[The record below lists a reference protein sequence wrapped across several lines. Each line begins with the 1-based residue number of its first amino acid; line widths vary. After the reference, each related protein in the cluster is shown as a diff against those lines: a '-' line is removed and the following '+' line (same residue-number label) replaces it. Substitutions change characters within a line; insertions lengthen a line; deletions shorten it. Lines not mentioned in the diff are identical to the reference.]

1 LKKGKPTNAE
11 LDFALMMMQF
21 ATMLLT
27 LPPSPHITA
36 SIAQIFYVVSLL
48 HQERRSRQ
56 DVGYL
61 GRPVLSDPHESA
73 AMRIV
78 RHGDDRAFKKFVAL
92 SRGLFELVLGD
103 IGPLRCAGEDQV
115 RVDARAPSTLQWSLN
130 LNLKAKKVQAEN
142 LQYLRRKNNA
152 TSFGLTTIDN

>member
-1 LKKGKPTNAE
+1 MPTNAE
-11 LDFALMMMQF
+11 LEFALMMMQF

-27 LPPSPHITA
+27 LPPSTHITA
-36 SIAQIFYVVSLL
+36 SIAQVFYVVSLH

-56 DVGYL
+56 HVGYL

-78 RHGDDRAFKKFVAL
+78 KHGDDRAFKKFFAL

-103 IGPLRCAGEDQV
+103 IGPLLCRRGPGTRGRPC
-115 RVDARAPSTLQWSLN
+115 SLDSAMVVE
-130 LNLKAKKVQAEN
+130 LELEGKESSSRKPPILTEEN
-142 LQYLRRKNNA
+142 
-152 TSFGLTTIDN
+152 